1 MYLPSALYL
10 CTQDILDS
18 FFVEGFAVTDAH
30 STLLDLVVSHE
41 AQKRFSMSLRLAD
54 RAAVMLAGSRIALVL
69 PQPTAHSS
77 SSSELGREQ

>member
-1 MYLPSALYL
+1 MIAAVVEMQNVARAFARLHQVYLPSALYL

-41 AQKRFSMSLRLAD
+41 AQKRFSMSLRLA
-54 RAAVMLAGSRIALVL
+54 RSCRW
-69 PQPTAHSS
+69 
-77 SSSELGREQ
+77 